1 MARKITNSEGIL
13 VGYTSGAAMQAVH
26 QLNKGEFFDKE
37 SRIVVIF
44 PDHGSRYMS
53 QIYNENWMENQGF
66 MSSSKN
72 HRHKIEYIDN
82 TSEKNDRF
90 I

>member
-1 MARKITNSEGIL
+1 MIDHFEKVSDEESAHRARKVTSSEGIL
-13 VGYTSGAAMQAVH
+13 FGYTSGAAMQALY
-26 QLNKGEFFDKE
+26 QLNSKKYFKKE
-37 SRIVVIF
+37 SRVVVIF

-66 MSSSKN
+66 Y
-72 HRHKIEYIDN
+72 E
-82 TSEKNDRF
+82 F